1 MINLEVVKDSTQ
13 SKVIAF
19 DMDGDAHYDI
29 LSPFQKSIR
38 GSNVDVAIH
47 YLARLIKGEDLLYM

>member
-1 MINLEVVKDSTQ
+1 
-13 SKVIAF
+13 
-19 DMDGDAHYDI
+19 MDGDAHYDI